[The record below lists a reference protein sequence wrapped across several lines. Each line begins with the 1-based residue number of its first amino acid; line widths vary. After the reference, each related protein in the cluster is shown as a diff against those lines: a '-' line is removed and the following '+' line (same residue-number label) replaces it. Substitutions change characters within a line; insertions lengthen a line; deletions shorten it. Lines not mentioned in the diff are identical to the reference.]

1 MHYSFSTVLMAFL
14 SSNIIIV
21 FTAVCFRNKDLLV
34 SFGYRMF
41 ALLLGLT
48 FLRFVLPFEFPFS
61 INLVFPEIF
70 SRAVSFLRYPFY
82 RSEHIRISIWIIFE
96 SIWLAGA
103 LVMLVRFLKDHLVFN
118 HWVVWQSINVTED
131 EHYSRLL
138 DEICGDTPNPF
149 WVFELSGLKVPMLY
163 GIRHPRILIPAGMEL
178 QEEELRYLLSHETAH
193 HFHHDIIIKLG
204 VSLLNIVYW
213 WNPAC
218 HALKKQLDTVL
229 EMRIDDYVTEDT
241 FESKQGYL
249 RCLIHVAEERTEHAG
264 KRIRIPGS
272 SIALFNPKR
281 FDTTEYRF
289 NMMSGEPKP
298 YARFLHISALVLTVG
313 VYLFSYVFIFEA
325 QYISPKE
332 TVATFD
338 SLGSYTYM
346 VLTEDNT
353 YEVYYGTLLIE
364 TVDSIEEYIEGT
376 PVYNSF
382 DEVPPEL
389 QIDILGDNYDDG
401 AGQ

>member
-14 SSNIIIV
+14 SSNVIIV

-34 SFGYRMF
+34 SFGYKMF

-48 FLRFVLPFEFPFS
+48 FLRFVLPFEVPFS
-61 INLVFPEIF
+61 TNIYFPEML
-70 SRAVSFLRYPFY
+70 SRAVAVLRHPFY
-82 RSEHIRISIWIIFE
+82 RSEHIRISIWFILE

-103 LVMLVRFLKDHLVFN
+103 LVMLVRSLKDHLAFH
-118 HWVVWQSINVTED
+118 HWVVWESINVTED

-138 DEICGDTPNPF
+138 DEICGDDHNPF

-178 QEEELRYLLSHETAH
+178 REEELRYLLSHETAH

-204 VSLLNIVYW
+204 VSLLTVVYW

-218 HALKKQLDTVL
+218 HALKRQLDTVL

-241 FESKQGYL
+241 FESKRGYL
-249 RCLIHVAEERTEHAG
+249 RCLVRVAEEQTEQAG
-264 KRIRIPGS
+264 KHIRVPGS

-281 FDTTEYRF
+281 FDTTECRF
-289 NMMSGEPKP
+289 NMISGEPKP
-298 YARFLHISALVLTVG
+298 YARFLHASALALTIG

-325 QYISPKE
+325 RYVAQYEDIT
-332 TVATFD
+332 TVD

-346 VLTEDNT
+346 VLTENNT

-364 TVDSIEEYIEGT
+364 TVNSIEEYPEGT
-376 PVYNSF
+376 PVYNSL

-389 QIDILGDNYDDG
+389 QVDILGENHDDG

>member
-14 SSNIIIV
+14 SSNVIII
-21 FTAVCFRNKDLLV
+21 FIAICFCNKDLLV
-34 SFGYRMF
+34 SFGYKMF

-61 INLVFPEIF
+61 INIYFPEML
-70 SRAVSFLRYPFY
+70 SRAVAILRHYFY
-82 RSEHIRISIWIIFE
+82 QSEYIRISIWTIFE
-96 SIWLAGA
+96 VIWIAGA
-103 LVMLVRFLKDHLVFN
+103 LVMLVRFLKDHLAFH
-118 HWVVWQSINVTED
+118 HWVVWESINVTDD

-138 DEICGDTPNPF
+138 DEICGDSPNPF

-163 GIRHPRILIPAGMEL
+163 GIFHPRILIPAGMEL

-204 VSLLNIVYW
+204 VSLLTIVYW

-218 HALKKQLDTVL
+218 HVLKGQLDAIL
-229 EMRIDDYVTEDT
+229 EMRVDDYVTDDT

-249 RCLIHVAEERTEHAG
+249 KCLVHVAEKKTEQGA
-264 KRIRIPGS
+264 KYIKVPEN
-272 SIALFNPKR
+272 SIALFNPKG
-281 FDTTEYRF
+281 FNTLTHRF
-289 NMMSGEPKP
+289 NVMSEEPKP
-298 YARFLHISALVLTVG
+298 YAKFLHISALVLTIG

-325 QYISPKE
+325 RYAAPEEGITSFE
-332 TVATFD
+332 

-353 YEVYYGTLLIE
+353 YEVYYGNLLLDI
-364 TVDSIEEYIEGT
+364 VDSTDRCPEGT
-376 PVYNSF
+376 PVYNSI
-382 DEVPPEL
+382 DEVPLEL
-389 QIDILGDNYDDG
+389 RVDILVEDEYVN
-401 AGQ
+401 